1 MHKHCIRW
9 KLKFNAME
17 KVCHP
22 MCTCG
27 QPVMVH
33 ESWSANYDDG
43 GSVDSFDVDI
53 EYDVVCER
61 CYIMATPT
69 VTIEPRAKDEDE
81 LPF

>member
-1 MHKHCIRW
+1 
-9 KLKFNAME
+9 
-17 KVCHP
+17 
-22 MCTCG
+22 
-27 QPVMVH
+27 MVH

>member
-1 MHKHCIRW
+1 M
-9 KLKFNAME
+9 M
-17 KVCHP
+17 
-22 MCTCG
+22 
-27 QPVMVH
+27 H

-61 CYIMATPT
+61 CYVMATPT
-69 VTIEPRAKDEDE
+69 ITIEPRDEDDDD